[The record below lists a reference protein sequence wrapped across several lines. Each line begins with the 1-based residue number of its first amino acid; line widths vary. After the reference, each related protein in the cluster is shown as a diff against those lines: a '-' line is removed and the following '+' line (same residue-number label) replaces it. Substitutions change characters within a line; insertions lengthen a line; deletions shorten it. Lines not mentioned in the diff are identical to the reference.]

1 MSARSGL
8 GPAVAAVTVL
18 LATLLAPSASAR
30 TSAGDAL
37 APLSR
42 TAAAVPAVLNPADSA
57 AGSAASGRA
66 APGTPRTVVLDGGR
80 LRSTRS
86 RLEHGDRRL
95 ARTLRELTT
104 RADNWLDQGPWT
116 VVDKP
121 KPAPG
126 GDVHDYLS
134 QAPYWW
140 PSKPATA
147 DNPWGCPYVQRDGR
161 RNPEVDTGTDRQDL
175 EKVFDSTYDLALAW
189 YYTGEKRY
197 AAKAGQVLRTWF
209 LDPATRMNPN
219 LDHGQFIPC
228 RYDGRAIG
236 IIDFSQSYTSV
247 LDAIALL
254 DTGAP
259 GWSRSDRAAMLA
271 WNTGYRDWL
280 TDSAFGKEEGAAR
293 NNHGTFY
300 DLQLAALA
308 YATGEKDLARR
319 TVLAAR
325 ALRIDPQIAADGSQ
339 PQELAR
345 TRSWHYSTFDL
356 VAYTRLAAIGEKVGV
371 NLWAYRGPDG
381 QSLFG
386 AVDYLLTAATGAE
399 PWGHP
404 ELEFHR
410 FAASDVVRAAAD
422 AGDRAARAAVPGL
435 EAPPGGDLWELRPAA
450 EQLDSITG

>member
-1 MSARSGL
+1 MSARSRLGL
-8 GPAVAAVTVL
+8 VVAAATVT
-18 LATLLAPSASAR
+18 LATLIAPSASAR
-30 TSAGDAL
+30 TAS
-37 APLSR
+37 
-42 TAAAVPAVLNPADSA
+42 AAAPRASA
-57 AGSAASGRA
+57 APRPRPPSRCRRERSPRA
-66 APGTPRTVVLDGGR
+66 APRRPGGPRPGCRGPWSSTAAPLRRTRARLD
-80 LRSTRS
+80 
-86 RLEHGDRRL
+86 HGDRRL
-95 ARTLRELTT
+95 TLSLRALTA

-140 PSKPATA
+140 PSQPATA
-147 DNPWGCPYVQRDGR
+147 DNPWGCPYVQRDGQ
-161 RNPEVDTGTDRQDL
+161 RNPEVDTGTDRQDV

-189 YYTGEKRY
+189 YYTGRKQYAEK
-197 AAKAGQVLRTWF
+197 AAQVLRTWF

-228 RYDGRAIG
+228 KYDGRAIG
-236 IIDFSQSYTSV
+236 VIDFSQSYTSV

-259 GWSRSDRAAMLA
+259 GWSRRDRAAMLA

-300 DLQLAALA
+300 DMQLAALA
-308 YATGEKDLARR
+308 YATGDKDLARR

-325 ALRIDPQIAADGSQ
+325 GLRIDPQIAADGSQ

-356 VAYTRLAAIGEKVGV
+356 VAYTRLAAIGRRRR
-371 NLWAYRGPDG
+371 RG
-381 QSLFG
+381 SLVLPG
-386 AVDYLLTAATGAE
+386 TGRPE
-399 PWGHP
+399 PVQGGRLP
-404 ELEFHR
+404 
-410 FAASDVVRAAAD
+410 AAD
-422 AGDRAARAAVPGL
+422 GDRSRAVEPPRAGVPPLRGERCGACRGRRGGPGRAGRRAGAGGAAR
-435 EAPPGGDLWELRPAA
+435 R
-450 EQLDSITG
+450 